1 MLAVGKTN
9 ASFGY
14 LTSIA
19 FILLTIFLPV
29 VACAQVARMEVIPF
43 KSTTM
48 TDEQF
53 LGSNPSGKP
62 VTVAGEFRL
71 PRGGTERF
79 PAVILL
85 HGSGGVSG
93 YVTDW
98 EQDFLAMG
106 VATFVVDSYT
116 GRGVIST
123 NDDESQLGRLV
134 QTEDAY
140 RALELLSKHPRIDA
154 DRIMLMGFSRGAQA
168 TLVASLKRI
177 QGAHVVPHGSEFA
190 AYVALYPNCSWTYRD
205 EANVADKPIR
215 VFQGSADDYVAACRA
230 YVARVKASG
239 KDIQFTE
246 YPGAGHLFDWRALKK
261 PMSLS
266 QAQSTR
272 NCQLEEIA
280 GGQIIN
286 AKTKQPFSYSDPC
299 VERGYTLSYNE
310 KASSDVRN
318 AVKALVIAVLKPR
331 QSN

>member
-1 MLAVGKTN
+1 MLLVIG
-9 ASFGY
+9 
-14 LTSIA
+14 
-19 FILLTIFLPV
+19 LPGIV
-29 VACAQVARMEVIPF
+29 CAQVARMEVIPF
-43 KSTTM
+43 GSTTV
-48 TDEQF
+48 TDEAF
-53 LGSNPSGKP
+53 LSGHGFGP
-62 VTVAGEFRL
+62 AVTVAGELRL

-106 VATFVVDSYT
+106 VATFVIDSYS
-116 GRGVIST
+116 GRGVVNTS
-123 NDDESQLGRLV
+123 NDESQLGRLV

-168 TLVASLKRI
+168 TLVASLKRV
-177 QGAHVVPHGSEFA
+177 QSAHVAPERSEFA

-205 EANVADKPIR
+205 DADVADKPVR
-215 VFQGSADDYVAACRA
+215 VFQGSADDYVAACRE
-230 YVARVKASG
+230 YVERVRANG

-246 YPGAGHLFDWRALKK
+246 YPGAGHLFDWRALKQ
-261 PMSLS
+261 PMLLE

-272 NCQLEEIA
+272 NCQLEEID

-299 VERGYTLSYNE
+299 VERGYTLAYNE
-310 KASSDVRN
+310 KASSGVRN
-318 AVKALVIAVLKPR
+318 AVRALVIEVLKPH
-331 QSN
+331 